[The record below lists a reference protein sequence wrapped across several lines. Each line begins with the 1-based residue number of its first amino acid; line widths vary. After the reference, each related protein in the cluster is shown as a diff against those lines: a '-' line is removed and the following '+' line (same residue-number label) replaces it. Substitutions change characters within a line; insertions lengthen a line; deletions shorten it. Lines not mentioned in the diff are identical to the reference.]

1 MSAGSSTQVSSETF
15 GPVWIMAGLVL
26 IIAGTFCP
34 TAPVVTAIA
43 LIALGTT
50 EIIVSRQQ
58 KSPSPL
64 LVVLVHGATYAMLY
78 ALFIGARLYT
88 PHSAPASSL
97 TLLTT
102 LDLAASTLPMAIAA
116 RRILACL
123 RASLLP
129 RP

>member
-1 MSAGSSTQVSSETF
+1 M
-15 GPVWIMAGLVL
+15 
-26 IIAGTFCP
+26 IAGAFSP
-34 TAPVVTAIA
+34 NAPMVTAIA

-50 EIIVSRQQ
+50 EILVSRQQ

-64 LVVLVHGATYAMLY
+64 LLVLVHGATYAMLY

-88 PHSAPASSL
+88 PTAGPASSL
-97 TLLTT
+97 TLLTI
-102 LDLAASTLPMAIAA
+102 LDLAMSTLPMAIAA
-116 RRILACL
+116 RRILTCL